1 MRWVAFA
8 AGVALTVPAFGSATR
23 VADTREGLVFEII
36 TLLGGLAGI
45 GLLTYAF
52 ATRRRPSTPQAPA
65 PAPPSQVSQTRSRR
79 DLLLG
84 AGGIIL
90 GLILL
95 TGLAISGGALWAGFG
110 LALMLPMLAGS
121 VSLCVRYVRAGS
133 SPRAPGSHR
142 PGRASRR
149 PKRFPL

>member
-8 AGVALTVPAFGSATR
+8 AGVALTVLAFGSATR

-121 VSLCVRYVRAGS
+121 VYLCVRYVRAGS
-133 SPRAPGSHR
+133 SP
-142 PGRASRR
+142 
-149 PKRFPL
+149 

>member
-1 MRWVAFA
+1 MRWFAFA
-8 AGVALTVPAFGSATR
+8 AGVALTVLAFGSATR

-52 ATRRRPSTPQAPA
+52 AARRRRSMPQAPA
-65 PAPPSQVSQTRSRR
+65 TAPPSQVSQTRSRR

-110 LALMLPMLAGS
+110 LALMLPMFAGS
-121 VSLCVRYVRAGS
+121 VYLCVRYVRAGS
-133 SPRAPGSHR
+133 SP
-142 PGRASRR
+142 
-149 PKRFPL
+149 

>member
-8 AGVALTVPAFGSATR
+8 AGVALTVLAFGSATR

-52 ATRRRPSTPQAPA
+52 AARRRQPA
-65 PAPPSQVSQTRSRR
+65 PAPPATTPPSRTSQTRSRR

-84 AGGIIL
+84 AGGIVL

-95 TGLAISGGALWAGFG
+95 TGLA
-110 LALMLPMLAGS
+110 
-121 VSLCVRYVRAGS
+121 VS
-133 SPRAPGSHR
+133 
-142 PGRASRR
+142 
-149 PKRFPL
+149 

>member
-8 AGVALTVPAFGSATR
+8 AGVALTVLAFGSATR

-65 PAPPSQVSQTRSRR
+65 LAPPSQVSQTRSRR

-121 VSLCVRYVRAGS
+121 VYLCVRYVRAGS
-133 SPRAPGSHR
+133 SP
-142 PGRASRR
+142 
-149 PKRFPL
+149 